1 MPDGAK
7 YNTSRPVK
15 KVLIANRGE
24 IAVRIIRACREMG
37 ISPIAVYSDCDRTA
51 LHVRSADEAYPIGPA
66 APKESY
72 LRIEG
77 IIEAARRAGADAVHP
92 GYGFLAENEAFA
104 AAVRDAG
111 LTFIGPD
118 PEVIALMGNKTAARV
133 AAKRAGVPVV
143 PGSEH
148 ISPDLPHEGVAR
160 MGEDIGYPLL
170 VKAVAGGGG
179 KGMRSVSRPA
189 ELAHAVAS
197 ARSEAM
203 TAFGNPAVYLE
214 RRLVRA
220 RHVEVQ
226 LLGDGHGTV
235 VPFVERECS
244 IQRRHQ
250 KVVEETPSP
259 AVSPDLRLAL
269 TSAAESAAR
278 TVGYTNAGTIEFL
291 LDEEDQFYFL
301 EMNTRLQ
308 VEHPITEMVT
318 GVDLVQWQIR
328 IAQGERLDL
337 DRDSMLHPRGH
348 AIECRIYAEDPDNSF
363 LPSPGRI
370 LQLRTPSGPGIRDDG
385 CATAGWD
392 VPVFYDPL
400 ISKLVAWAEDRP
412 RAIARMRRALDEYLV
427 MGVKTTLPFFRWLL
441 REPEFSSAMFHT
453 TYLDDILKTRDGR
466 PFADVQ
472 PESAELAAIAVAIQA
487 FLSPGSG
494 TPVNSPAAETSRWRG
509 RGRVEGLGEPDRA
522 SEY

>member
-1 MPDGAK
+1 
-7 YNTSRPVK
+7 
-15 KVLIANRGE
+15 
-24 IAVRIIRACREMG
+24 
-37 ISPIAVYSDCDRTA
+37 
-51 LHVRSADEAYPIGPA
+51 
-66 APKESY
+66 
-72 LRIEG
+72 
-77 IIEAARRAGADAVHP
+77 
-92 GYGFLAENEAFA
+92 
-104 AAVRDAG
+104 
-111 LTFIGPD
+111 
-118 PEVIALMGNKTAARV
+118 
-133 AAKRAGVPVV
+133 
-143 PGSEH
+143 
-148 ISPDLPHEGVAR
+148 

-179 KGMRSVSRPA
+179 KGMRSVGQPA

-197 ARSEAM
+197 SRSEAM
-203 TAFGNPAVYLE
+203 TAFGDPAVYLE
-214 RRLVRA
+214 RRLVQA
-220 RHVEVQ
+220 RHIEVQ
-226 LLGDGHGTV
+226 LLGDRHGTV
-235 VPFVERECS
+235 IPFVERECS

-259 AVSPDLRLAL
+259 AVSPALRLAL
-269 TSAAESAAR
+269 TSAAANAAR
-278 TVGYTNAGTIEFL
+278 AVGYTNAGTIEFL
-291 LDEEDQFYFL
+291 LDEQDRFYFL

-337 DRDSMLHPRGH
+337 DRESMLSPRGH
-348 AIECRIYAEDPDNSF
+348 AIECRIYAEDPDNGF

-385 CATAGWD
+385 GATAGWD

-412 RAIARMRRALDEYLV
+412 RALARMRRALDEYLV

-441 REPEFSSAMFHT
+441 REPGFSSAMFHT
-453 TYLDDILKTRDGR
+453 TYLDDVLKARNGR

-472 PESAELAAIAVAIQA
+472 PESAELAAIAVAVQA

-494 TPVNSPAAETSRWRG
+494 TLVNSPSTGTSRWRG
-509 RGRVEGLGEPDRA
+509 RSRAEGLGEPNQA